1 MLSDRPALPTTTR
14 QWVPACIILHGHYGY
29 NMDAP
34 LEQRWRDVVGLEIG
48 DGTPE
53 IMKGIVAREAFGREY
68 TAYRE

>member
-1 MLSDRPALPTTTR
+1 MTR
-14 QWVPACIILHGHYGY
+14 SSWSK
-29 NMDAP
+29 
-34 LEQRWRDVVGLEIG
+34 IG